1 MALKTVLDGPMN
13 YNVTLALNFFLGNAL
28 VIKVQTTTI
37 AQDDRV
43 SKMKVS
49 SYYHEVHFTTKTST
63 NLFLLIKNGG
73 SGLLE
78 FATPKLLQKCHF
90 GIKICNLQN
99 RMTLKKDLSNL
110 ILNQCRKF
118 KITLPSLQ

>member
-1 MALKTVLDGPMN
+1 MAFETVLDGPTN
-13 YNVTLALNFFLGNAL
+13 YNVSPALNFFLGNAH
-28 VIKVQTTTI
+28 VIKVETTTA

-49 SYYHEVHFTTKTST
+49 SYIEVYFTTETST

-78 FATPKLLQKCHF
+78 FATPKVIQKCYF
-90 GIKICNLQN
+90 RIINCNL
-99 RMTLKKDLSNL
+99 
-110 ILNQCRKF
+110 
-118 KITLPSLQ
+118 

>member
-1 MALKTVLDGPMN
+1 MAFETVLDGPMN
-13 YNVTLALNFFLGNAL
+13 YNVTPVLNFFLGNAH
-28 VIKVQTTTI
+28 VIKVETTTA

-63 NLFLLIKNGG
+63 NFFLLIKNGG
-73 SGLLE
+73 SGLLQ

-90 GIKICNLQN
+90 
-99 RMTLKKDLSNL
+99 
-110 ILNQCRKF
+110 
-118 KITLPSLQ
+118 